1 LIPRTFIDD
10 LLNRVDI
17 VDVIS
22 KSVTLKKSGSNLQGL
37 CPFHQ
42 EKSPSFSVS
51 ETKQFYH
58 CFGCGAHG
66 SAINFLMEYAGLSF
80 VDAIEDLASTIGLS
94 VPKEAPSAVGMAIQE
109 QAVALTEVMQ
119 KATNWYQESLKKN
132 QRAIQYLKNRG
143 LSGDIAK
150 RYGIGYANDDWQNLE
165 KVFGSYGQD
174 TIAKSLVEAGLII
187 QGESEGRTI
196 AKRYDRFRDRI
207 MFPIRNLK
215 GQVIGFGGRIID
227 HGEPKYLNSPETALF
242 KKGQTL
248 YGLFEAR
255 KSIREMSYVL
265 VCEGYMDVVALA
277 QLGFPN
283 AVATLGTASTE
294 SHVQLLLR
302 HSDKVVFSFDGDAAG
317 VRAAKRAFEASIALL
332 SDEKEIRFLFL
343 PKEHDPDSFV
353 REMGG
358 EVFSQAIS
366 QAKPL
371 SVFFIDII
379 GEGLDWNTAEG
390 RAQAQNEAKVYFKK
404 MPPIALRT
412 QILRELAKRLGITQ
426 LELDN
431 EQYIL

>member
-1 LIPRTFIDD
+1 MIPRTFIDD

-94 VPKEAPSAVGMAIQE
+94 VPKEAPSGVGMAIQE

-227 HGEPKYLNSPETALF
+227 HGEPKYLN
-242 KKGQTL
+242 
-248 YGLFEAR
+248 Y
-255 KSIREMSYVL
+255 
-265 VCEGYMDVVALA
+265 
-277 QLGFPN
+277 
-283 AVATLGTASTE
+283 
-294 SHVQLLLR
+294 
-302 HSDKVVFSFDGDAAG
+302 
-317 VRAAKRAFEASIALL
+317 
-332 SDEKEIRFLFL
+332 
-343 PKEHDPDSFV
+343 
-353 REMGG
+353 
-358 EVFSQAIS
+358 
-366 QAKPL
+366 
-371 SVFFIDII
+371 
-379 GEGLDWNTAEG
+379 
-390 RAQAQNEAKVYFKK
+390 
-404 MPPIALRT
+404 
-412 QILRELAKRLGITQ
+412 
-426 LELDN
+426 
-431 EQYIL
+431 